1 MVPANVIFSDINPD
15 FYGRFSLFLLPGTKT
30 SSASDNMDTFQ
41 DYFYLGLITKTHG
54 YDGKV
59 VAFIDADDPS
69 AYENT
74 EMVFLNIRGTLVP
87 YFIEER
93 SLKNNKLIIK
103 FQDVT
108 TGEQAADLVKKEIYL
123 PLSALPGLSGNKFYY
138 HEVKGFMVTDEMFGP
153 VGVIEE
159 ILDYPAQAVMQV
171 FHEGKEVLIPVNDAV
186 ILKLDRK
193 NKTILIKAPEGLLDL
208 YLNA

>member
-1 MVPANVIFSDINPD
+1 MENMNVFE
-15 FYGRFSLFLLPGTKT
+15 
-30 SSASDNMDTFQ
+30 

-59 VAFIDADDPS
+59 VAFIDADDPT
-69 AYENT
+69 AYEAM
-74 EMVFLNIRGTLVP
+74 EMVFLNIHGSLVP

-93 SLKNNKLIIK
+93 SLKNNKLIVK
-103 FQDVT
+103 FQDIST
-108 TGEQAADLVKKEIYL
+108 ADEAAGLVKTELYL
-123 PLSALPGLSGNKFYY
+123 PLSALPKLSGNKFYY
-138 HEVKGFMVTDEMFGP
+138 HEVKGFMVTDEAFGP

-171 FHEGKEVLIPVNDAV
+171 FHEGKEVLIPINDAV

-193 NKTILIKAPEGLLDL
+193 GRSILIKAPDGLLDL